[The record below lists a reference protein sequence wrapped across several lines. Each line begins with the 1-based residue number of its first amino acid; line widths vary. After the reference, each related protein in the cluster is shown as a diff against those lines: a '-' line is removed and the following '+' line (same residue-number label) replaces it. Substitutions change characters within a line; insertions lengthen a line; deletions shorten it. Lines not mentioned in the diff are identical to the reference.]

1 MSQHTLQSLLV
12 TGGAG
17 FIGSNFVRLILA
29 ERPGVKLVN
38 YDALT
43 YAGNMESIADLT
55 GRPGY
60 AFVRGD
66 ICDGA
71 QVGALLRE
79 HKVDTIIH
87 FAAES
92 HVDRSILSAA
102 EFVRTNVMGV
112 QTLLAAAM
120 EAGVGRFVQVST
132 DEVYGSLGSEGKFS
146 ETTPLAANSPYSAS
160 KAAGDLLCRAW
171 FHTHGYPVLVTR
183 CSNNYGPWQFPEKL
197 IPLMIIR
204 ALGDGELPVYGD
216 GKNVRDWIH
225 VEDHCRAVLTVA
237 ENGRPGEVYNVG
249 ADNEW
254 ANIDIIKTLLK
265 ILGKPESLI
274 RYVKDRPGHDRRYAI
289 DAAKIHGELGWRP
302 AIAFEQGLA
311 ATVEWYR
318 AHEPWWR
325 RVMSGEYLKY
335 YEKNYASKMCQ

>member
-171 FHTHGYPVLVTR
+171 FHTHGYPVLVDALLEQLR
-183 CSNNYGPWQFPEKL
+183 
-197 IPLMIIR
+197 PLAVSGEADPAHDHPGAGRRR
-204 ALGDGELPVYGD
+204 AAGLRRRQERARIGS
-216 GKNVRDWIH
+216 H

-237 ENGRPGEVYNVG
+237 ETAGRARSTTSAP
-249 ADNEW
+249 
-254 ANIDIIKTLLK
+254 I
-265 ILGKPESLI
+265 
-274 RYVKDRPGHDRRYAI
+274 
-289 DAAKIHGELGWRP
+289 
-302 AIAFEQGLA
+302 
-311 ATVEWYR
+311 
-318 AHEPWWR
+318 
-325 RVMSGEYLKY
+325 MSGRTSTSSRRCWRSW
-335 YEKNYASKMCQ
+335 ASPNADPPT